1 MVMCNY
7 PWILNR
13 QSGYWSLAPN
23 SSPSAA
29 AEVIYCIESI
39 AGKALYKE
47 EGSGP
52 IFRFNPCQPVLNNLQ
67 IEIWVGPINKVLI
80 VFKTY

>member
-1 MVMCNY
+1 M
-7 PWILNR
+7 NR
-13 QSGYWSLAPN
+13 RS
-23 SSPSAA
+23 SAA
-29 AEVIYCIESI
+29 AEFIYCIKSI

-52 IFRFNPCQPVLNNLQ
+52 IFRSNPCQFVLNNLQ
-67 IEIWVGPINKVLI
+67 IEIWERPINKVLI